1 MALSLA
7 SSGCFGVF
15 RAEVP
20 DDLLTD
26 GWAVAD
32 TGGGKRWLGLAA
44 EWKFVLYEFNR
55 TAFGGP
61 YPASLTV
68 LSLETLGGQD
78 KGELRNALEAQVG
91 EAAKRQG
98 IALHEDTRVQGER
111 DVRVG
116 PNTQWFVYE
125 GTSQLSS
132 DLFNPGQDVRIIGE
146 VWNDDEGGISV
157 LAVGIAQTTGQG
169 PTGRVFPSTVSWE
182 KIVEDPAGSIQGM
195 AGGQGLIWNVESH

>member
-1 MALSLA
+1 MALSLVA
-7 SSGCFGVF
+7 SGCFGVF

-68 LSLETLGGQD
+68 LSLETLGSQD
-78 KGELRNALEAQVG
+78 KGELRGALDAQVG

-98 IALHEDTRVQGER
+98 IALHEETRTQGER
-111 DVRVG
+111 QVRAG

-125 GTSQLSS
+125 GTSQPSS
-132 DLFNPGQDVRIIGE
+132 DLFNPGQDVRVIGE

-182 KIVEDPAGSIQGM
+182 KIVEDPSGSIQGM
-195 AGGQGLIWNVESH
+195 TGGQGLIWNVESH